1 MTFKVQELAKYGVT
15 YFGGAPKLAT
25 AMDKMRIAQDADM
38 VTAPNGGVLSLFTTY
53 VDPEAVR
60 VLFAP
65 QPLTEVF
72 PEVQKGDWTTTSMT
86 FPVVEVAGKPV
97 TYGDWN
103 ENGTT
108 SANVNFESRQPY
120 DYQQFVRWGEK
131 EQEMYGNAKID
142 WTSELQVGVSESL
155 VRMAHEI
162 YAFGVSGLKNY
173 GMLNDPNLLPQ
184 LPIATAWSFTDP
196 MTILADIQT
205 IFKQLVKQSNGLVK
219 RNDNLVLLMSPEQEA
234 TLNATNQYGLQAI
247 KLIKDSYPNIEIQAI
262 PEYSTDAGE
271 VVQMILRKYN
281 GSDTVQLAYASKMR
295 VHNLVVKASGWE
307 QKRSQSTYGAIIRRP
322 MFVVTALVATTP

>member
-15 YFGGAPKLAT
+15 YSGGMPKLAT
-25 AMDKMRIAQDADM
+25 AQDKMRIAQDADM
-38 VTAPNGGVLSLFTTY
+38 VTTPNGGILQMFTTFA
-53 VDPEAVR
+53 DPDAVQ

-86 FPVVEVAGKPV
+86 FPVLEVAGKP
-97 TYGDWN
+97 TSYGDFN
-103 ENGTT
+103 QNGTT
-108 SANVNFESRQPY
+108 SANANFESRQPY
-120 DYQQFVRWGEK
+120 HYQQFVRWGEK
-131 EQEMYGNAKID
+131 EQAMYGEAKIN

-155 VRMAHEI
+155 MRQAHEI
-162 YAFGVSGLKNY
+162 YAFGVSGLQNY

-196 MTILADIQT
+196 MTILADVQT
-205 IFKQLVKQSNGLVK
+205 IFKQLVKQSGGLVK
-219 RNDNLVLLMSPEQEA
+219 RNDAIVLLMSPEQEA
-234 TLNATNQYGLQAI
+234 TLNATNMYGLQAI

-262 PEYSTDAGE
+262 PEYSTAAGE
-271 VVQMILRKYN
+271 VVQMILKKYN

-295 VHNLVVKASGWE
+295 VHNMIPLASGWE

-322 MFVVTALVATTP
+322 MFIVTALVARTP